1 MRMKKLLTFLTLL
14 TLFFTTAWADTYSFT
29 PTKAADVSFTGAS
42 ATKSLNG
49 VDWTIAQ
56 TSKNTDAYWGYSSNY
71 IQFGSKS
78 NTPKTL
84 TLSTSGINGTITSV
98 KVNTYKASNAAAT
111 LTVSVGGTPYTIG
124 NNTSYTLTTTKS
136 TVEFSGSSSG
146 EIVIFF
152 NQTAT
157 TTSSSTAI
165 YFGTIEI
172 SYNTGSGPLPAV
184 TPTFSPDGGTYTSV
198 QTVTISSTT
207 PNATIYYTKTE
218 NGEDPT
224 TSSASIVSGGTVEIG
239 ESCVL
244 RAMAV
249 ADGFTNSSVKSATYT
264 INLPQEVST
273 VAEIVGLGNGTPFTF
288 TGNLVVSG
296 QATYNNHKYLYAQDA
311 TGGMLFFDANED
323 YEFGDLIPSGFT
335 GTKTTFNGAPE
346 VTNADMDAAN
356 THGQTLNAEELAP
369 DGIIAGA
376 DGYNVFEYSVIKGAT
391 ITLESGKY
399 YINVGDKNVLIYDRF
414 GHAVPTDYADKEYDV
429 YGVSGWY
436 NGAQFM
442 PLDYVEKVITK
453 YAVTCADATN
463 GEISTDKEEYAEG
476 ETVTVTVTPSP
487 GYELATLVYNDGS
500 DHNITATEGVYSF
513 EMPAHAVTITATFAK
528 AKYSITY
535 NVLPENS
542 GTVWIVNGGNDING
556 VRMAEEGTRITIKQ
570 VQYSGYFMNTLT
582 IKDADGNT
590 ISYDTGDTNDYG
602 GGYGTYFMFDMP
614 ASNVIITATFKPGNM
629 YILGTVNDKEWAG
642 NDGVQMNYDSENE
655 KWTADVYIN
664 DADAAF
670 SFTEWLGDAN
680 WNNMGPRYGAE
691 TNDYNLTQHGYS
703 GTLYGDRFNNAFL
716 LPTGIYTIEI
726 DKNKTTVTV
735 TKVEPTLTFTP
746 TPGEYTSEK
755 EVSVS
760 SNLYELLHAINSNI
774 SETDVTNMVKTDG
787 DYAASVTINADAIVT
802 GRAKYGYIEETATA
816 NYTII
821 QENNNTQYKL
831 ITSPTDLK
839 AGKKYIIVYET
850 SSEAVGE
857 KANNAYYRIA
867 EDIEIDAQH
876 VTNIAGKAV
885 SEFILGGE
893 ENAWTFQVKNNNKY
907 LSYYSSSSPYLT
919 EVDEVGEGDN
929 QKFTITFEDN
939 NALIVSNAAS
949 TRSIRRNEVSGSG
962 RYGLYNTLNNGST
975 NTSQKIVQLYRQVEN
990 VVTQK
995 VATPVINPGTG
1006 TYAAAQTVEITCSTP
1021 DATIMYK
1028 TSDMTDYAEYT
1039 EALTISENTT
1049 LTAYATKTDYT
1060 DSDPV
1065 SATYTFSALST
1076 DVFELV
1082 TSASQLVVGNKYII
1096 VAETTNP
1103 DIAFGAISSNSG
1115 TAANGLVISS
1125 DRSEA
1130 TLTTGS
1136 DVNVFTLGN
1145 SGNDANY
1152 HWTFLQENNKYLYA
1166 ESAGNRVNEVGGS
1179 SYSNLFY
1186 IYINPGNTNEIHY
1199 ATIQA
1204 GGGHQIMYD
1213 GTSFRHWAS
1222 SNLNDSP
1229 DIYKK
1234 VYLYTKATTP
1244 VEEPTE
1250 ATLAQ
1255 IITLGENADGKLY
1268 KISNE
1273 DGLLGVY
1280 SQGQSVWFKDEEQAV
1295 DYQNPTAT
1303 TGTYEYYTVVE
1314 KDLGYNISEKDFA
1327 QNNWIEV
1334 VFPSEQDFTN
1344 KYVKNLTGIYSR
1356 ENGNPKLTLTVAV
1369 DEENDVTEVPSSGS
1383 AYKLN
1388 PYMAV
1393 NFAGNQTYTN
1403 SQGVT
1408 STFFFSKPKAQEYA
1422 QILWAVWNGTEF
1434 IMPTGEDNYYGFEGS
1449 FTVNDAL
1456 NGGISLPGTGDNGL
1470 KDGKMYNFHAVIRK
1484 VAGNSKDGEN
1494 YEVYPT
1500 DLDPQE
1506 PIITA
1511 INGVVVN
1518 GNVKSVKYVNV
1529 AGMVS
1534 DVPFQGVNIVVTE
1547 YTDGSR
1553 TTTKMLK
1560 K

>member
-14 TLFFTTAWADTYSFT
+14 TLFFTTAWATETTVNASKVTSQSFT
-29 PTKAADVSFTGAS
+29 WTGSGGETWSGTVVAGATNQSFYSTGY
-42 ATKSLNG
+42 
-49 VDWTIAQ
+49 AQ
-56 TSKNTDAYWGYSSNY
+56 IGSS
-71 IQFGSKS
+71 GSPS
-78 NTPKTL
+78 SSV
-84 TLSTSGINGTITSV
+84 TLSTSDIPGTITSIV
-98 KVNTYKASNAAAT
+98 IDCAAYQGKATVSATVGGNAFGTQNQSVPRWSDSQGGEVTFTGSASGAIAITMKNGSGGRAMYIKSVTVTYSTGSTPTCAMPTITITPASGPYYVNGDPVTATIACSDPTDATILYRFNNTGDWNTYSSAVEIPNNAA
-111 LTVSVGGTPYTIG
+111 G
-124 NNTSYTLTTTKS
+124 
-136 TVEFSGSSSG
+136 
-146 EIVIFF
+146 
-152 NQTAT
+152 
-157 TTSSSTAI
+157 
-165 YFGTIEI
+165 
-172 SYNTGSGPLPAV
+172 
-184 TPTFSPDGGTYTSV
+184 
-198 QTVTISSTT
+198 TVTIQAK
-207 PNATIYYTKTE
+207 ATKSGYNDSGSANESVTFE
-218 NGEDPT
+218 NPPAEP
-224 TSSASIVSGGTVEIG
+224 
-239 ESCVL
+239 
-244 RAMAV
+244 
-249 ADGFTNSSVKSATYT
+249 
-264 INLPQEVST
+264 ST
-273 VAEIVGLGNGTPFTF
+273 VAEIVALDNNTNFTF
-288 TGNLVVSG
+288 KGSLVVSG

-376 DGYNVFEYSVIKGAT
+376 DGYNVFEYSVIKNAT

-399 YINVGDKNVLIYDRF
+399 YINVGDDKVQIYDRF
-414 GHAVPTDYADKEYDV
+414 GHAVPSDYADKEYDV

-442 PLDYVEKVITK
+442 PLDYVVKVITK
-453 YAVTCADATN
+453 YAVTCAEATN
-463 GEISTDKEEYAEG
+463 GEISTDNDEYAEG

-703 GTLYGDRFNNAFL
+703 GTLYGDRYNNAFL

-746 TPGEYTSEK
+746 APGEYTSEI

-787 DYAASVTINADAIVT
+787 DYAASAPITATATVT

-816 NYTII
+816 DYTIS
-821 QENNNTQYKL
+821 QENNNTQYQRV
-831 ITSPTDLK
+831 SSTDDLVS
-839 AGKKYIIVYET
+839 GKKYIIVYEGD
-850 SSEAVGE
+850 SEAMAE
-857 KANNAYYRIA
+857 KPSGSNHRLA
-867 EDIEIDAQH
+867 ESVVIDAEH
-876 VTNIAGKAV
+876 ITDIAGKDDVAV
-885 SEFILGGE
+885 LILGGSTD
-893 ENAWTFQVKNNNKY
+893 AWTFQVAANNKY
-907 LSYYSSSSPYLT
+907 LSLAGSSAYLT
-919 EVDEVGEGDN
+919 EVDEVGSEN
-929 QKFTITFEDN
+929 KEQFTISFN
-939 NALIVSNAAS
+939 NDAANDKSDALIVNNN
-949 TRSIRRNEVSGSG
+949 TNTKSIRHNVASGIG
-962 RYGLYNTLNNGST
+962 RFGLYNTLNNQGNE
-975 NTSQKIVQLYRQVEN
+975 NTSQPIVQLYRQVEN

-995 VATPVINPGTG
+995 VATPVFTPGTG
-1006 TYAAAQTVEITCSTP
+1006 TFTSTQNVEITCATTG
-1021 DATIMYK
+1021 ATILYK
-1028 TSDMTDYAEYT
+1028 TSEMTEYAEY
-1039 EALTISENTT
+1039 LTAIEVSQNTT
-1049 LTAYATKTDYT
+1049 ITAYATKNGYT
-1060 DSDPV
+1060 DSDEA
-1065 SATYTFSALST
+1065 SATYTFVEPGT
-1076 DVFELV
+1076 DKYVLV
-1082 TSASQLVVGNKYII
+1082 TSAAQLVPGNEYII
-1096 VAETTNP
+1096 VAATANP
-1103 DIAFGAISSNSG
+1103 AAAFGAISSNSG
-1115 TAANGLVISS
+1115 TAATGFSINSDIS
-1125 DRSEA
+1125 EV
-1130 TLTTGS
+1130 TLTNPS
-1136 DVNVFTLGN
+1136 DVKVFTLGKE
-1145 SGNDANY
+1145 GTGEY
-1152 HWTFLQENNKYLYA
+1152 CWTFKSNNKYLYA
-1166 ESAGNRVNEVGGS
+1166 ESAGNRINEDGGS

-1186 IYINPGNTNEIHY
+1186 ISINPGNTPDIHF

-1204 GGGHQIMYD
+1204 GGGHQIMYN
-1213 GTSFRHWAS
+1213 GSSFRHWAS
-1222 SNLNDSP
+1222 SNLSTTP
-1229 DIYKK
+1229 GTYKN
-1234 VYLYTKATTP
+1234 VYLYTKGAV
-1244 VEEPTE
+1244 VETPTE

-1255 IITLGENADGKLY
+1255 IITLGDEADGKLY

-1280 SQGQSVWFKDEEQAV
+1280 SQGQSVWFKDEYPEQAV
-1295 DYQNPTAT
+1295 DYQDPLENTN
-1303 TGTYEYYTVVE
+1303 YKYYTVVE
-1314 KDLGYNISEKDFA
+1314 DALEINKSEKDFD
-1327 QNNWIEV
+1327 QSNWIEV
-1334 VFPSEQDFTN
+1334 VFQDNASYNN
-1344 KYVKNLTGIYSR
+1344 KYVKNLTGTYSWQ
-1356 ENGNPKLTLTVAV
+1356 NGNPKLTLTVDV
-1369 DEENDVTEVPSSGS
+1369 DETNDVTDVPVGAL
-1383 AYKLN
+1383 AYDLN
-1388 PYMAV
+1388 PYMAA
-1393 NFAGNQTYTN
+1393 NFAGTQDGTIQGETHTY
-1403 SQGVT
+1403 
-1408 STFFFSKPKAQEYA
+1408 FFSKPKAQEYA
-1422 QILWAVWNGTEF
+1422 QILWAVWDGSKFN
-1434 IMPTGEDNYYGFEGS
+1434 MPTTNNAYGFTGS
-1449 FTVNDAL
+1449 FTVSDEL
-1456 NGGISLPGTGDNGL
+1456 NGGVSLDGL
-1470 KDGKMYNFHAVIRK
+1470 QQGKTYNFKAVIRK
-1484 VAGNSKDGEN
+1484 TASKAGS

-1500 DLDPQE
+1500 DLNP
-1506 PIITA
+1506 
-1511 INGVVVN
+1511 GVVTGVGMINVN

-1529 AGMVS
+1529 AGIVS